1 MDWWVVPSIVV
12 AIIAIGVIAHH
23 FGWIDLTG
31 KHRTGGVGSAA
42 FGGVDEVFFPT
53 RHEAQVEKDR
63 QSSLPAPAPVAGDGD
78 KGIYDGRVKIDL
90 PADDP
95 SPER

>member
-1 MDWWVVPSIVV
+1 MPSIAV
-12 AIIAIGVIAHH
+12 AIIAIGALAHH

-31 KHRTGGVGSAA
+31 RHRTGGMASAA

-53 RHEAQVEKDR
+53 RHEAQIEKDR

-78 KGIYDGRVKIDL
+78 GDKGVYNGRVRIEL
-90 PADDP
+90 PTDDTGP
-95 SPER
+95 RLRR